1 MNNVCIS
8 GTLLNIPRYD
18 VIPST
23 SDAILRILL
32 NVDGTV
38 LPVVFCNEMA
48 NYAWPLLQTIPKG
61 GTVFVAGALKGNAY
75 TDAIG
80 LKKYLLYLTASGVA
94 QSHSDLLM
102 AKEIDT
108 PLAYQGLPFN
118 VSDLEDI
125 LKYMEN

>member
-1 MNNVCIS
+1 MNNVCVS

-48 NYAWPLLQTIPKG
+48 NYAWPLLQTISKG
-61 GTVFVAGALKGNAY
+61 GTVFVSGELKGNSY

-80 LKKYLLYLTASGVA
+80 SKNYLLYMTASSVA
-94 QSHSDLLM
+94 QSHSDLLTS
-102 AKEIDT
+102 KEIDT
-108 PLAYQGLPFN
+108 LLVYQGLPFD
-118 VSDLEDI
+118 VADLEDI
-125 LKYMEN
+125 LKYMED